1 MLGPHRFINPE
12 VLCRYWQKAEE
23 NSQLFLQSE
32 KLQRTDL
39 GECSKRTQKENKNIF
54 KKKIITNTTL
64 PKFVLAVEKSEAD
77 LSFAFQSCKFCS
89 QCTANFTACSGGP
102 FGENPMAIKL
112 WWPNWSAWRQSSEG
126 KGKHCSSGR
135 KTTACLQVNSHHH
148 LLHYCGG
155 CNAESNEVTLQVGT
169 FNCIYP
175 YFACFVFFFFF
186 FLCSS
191 SLPRLALPAGESP
204 AAWCFLEGAVRF
216 NYRGSNSTP
225 SPITKSCCAPGHRKK
240 HHWEMCLQFAG
251 SSPTTYAICEI

>member
-1 MLGPHRFINPE
+1 MLGPHHFINPE

-39 GECSKRTQKENKNIF
+39 EECNKRTQKEHKNIF

-64 PKFVLAVEKSEAD
+64 PKFVLAVEKSKAD

-102 FGENPMAIKL
+102 FGENPTAIKL

-148 LLHYCGG
+148 LLDYCGG
-155 CNAESNEVTLQVGT
+155 CNAESNEVRLYVGT
-169 FNCIYP
+169 FIRIYP
-175 YFACFVFFFFF
+175 YFACLFFFSVTPP
-186 FLCSS
+186 SS
-191 SLPRLALPAGESP
+191 SPTC
-204 AAWCFLEGAVRF
+204 WW
-216 NYRGSNSTP
+216 
-225 SPITKSCCAPGHRKK
+225 KSCCLVFPG
-240 HHWEMCLQFAG
+240 G
-251 SSPTTYAICEI
+251 SSPFQLPRQQQHTITDNKKLLCSWPQKKAPLGNVPPVRRQ